1 MTPLLI
7 LCLSAL
13 SAESPSTGHVDY
25 TRDVK
30 PILAQHC
37 VKCHGPDKQRGGLR
51 LDTAVAVRK
60 GGDKG
65 LAVAPGHGDVSRL
78 FLAVTSAEG
87 VKPMP
92 PKGPALNAAQVAV
105 LRAWIDAGAAGP
117 AKEVAAL
124 PAGKHWSFQPITRS
138 AEPVVKN
145 TAWVRNPID
154 RFVLVRLEKEGVAPS
169 PEADRATLIRRL
181 SLDLLGLPPS
191 PREVDEFVADQRPDA
206 YEELVDRLLASPH
219 YGERWGRHWLDLARY
234 ADSNGYSIDAPR
246 SMWPYRD
253 WVIDALNRDL
263 PFDQFA
269 VDQLAGDLL
278 PGATTEQKIA
288 TGFHRNTQINQEG
301 GIDEEQFRVEAIV
314 DRVNTTG
321 SVFLGLTVGCCQCHD
336 HKFDPISQ
344 REYYQLFAF
353 FNSVDEP
360 TLELPTPEQS
370 KKRAAVQGRIA
381 ALEKQLGAL
390 DAVTPEKVEAWEGKL
405 TAEDKAHLSKKVRD
419 ILAVAINGRDAKQ
432 QQLVLDAYRKADQT
446 RHVVAALGD
455 GNPLAAPFH
464 IQAMNARNLLAKQ
477 IADLKKDLP
486 VIPTTLVMRERPAPR
501 VTTIHLGGDFL
512 RKGAVVTP
520 GVPSVLPPLT
530 ARRGGVSPP
539 LLTRLDLAKWIVDP
553 KNPLTARVT
562 VNRMWQAYFG
572 LGLVET
578 ENDFGTQGTPP
589 SHLELLDWLA
599 SEFIAR
605 NWSMKAMHKLIV
617 CSATYRQASK
627 ARPDLA
633 TLDPRNRLLAK
644 QSRLRLEAEEVR
656 DAALTASGLLT
667 PTVGGPSVFPPQPP
681 GVYAFTQVPR
691 DWKASDGPDRYRRG
705 MYTFFWR
712 SAPHPGLTVFD
723 APDSTSAC
731 TRRNRSDTPLQA
743 LTLLNDQAFFECA
756 QSLAKRILKEGG
768 AEDGERLA
776 YGFQLCTAR
785 TPNVRE
791 REALDRLLA
800 KERGKGDDTS
810 AWTAVGR
817 VLLNLD
823 EFITRE

>member
-7 LCLSAL
+7 LCLATL
-13 SAESPSTGHVDY
+13 PAETSPTGRVDY
-25 TRDVK
+25 ARDVK
-30 PILAQHC
+30 PILAQNC

-51 LDTAVAVRK
+51 LDTAAAVRK
-60 GGDKG
+60 GGDTG
-65 LAVAPGHGDVSRL
+65 SAVTPGHGDKSRL
-78 FLAVTSAEG
+78 VLAITGAEG

-92 PKGPALNAAQVAV
+92 PKGPPLDAALTAV
-105 LRAWIDAGAAGP
+105 LRAWIDAGATAPAG
-117 AKEVAAL
+117 EVAAIAA
-124 PAGKHWSFQPITRS
+124 AGTHWSFQPILRP
-138 AEPVVKN
+138 AEPAVKDN
-145 TAWVRNPID
+145 AWVRNPID
-154 RFVLVRLEKEGVAPS
+154 RFILARLEKEGVAPS
-169 PEADRATLIRRL
+169 AEADRATLIRRL
-181 SLDLLGLPPS
+181 SLDLVGLPPS
-191 PREVDEFVADQRPDA
+191 PREVDEFVADHRPDA

-253 WVIDALNRDL
+253 WVIGAFNRDL
-263 PFDQFA
+263 PFDQF
-269 VDQLAGDLL
+269 VVEQLAGDLL

-336 HKFDPISQ
+336 HKFDPIAQ

-381 ALEKQLGAL
+381 ALEKQLAAL

-405 TAEDKAHLSKKVRD
+405 TTEDKAHLSVKVRD

-432 QQLVLDAYRKADQT
+432 QQIVLDAYRKADQT
-446 RHVVAALGD
+446 RHIVAALG
-455 GNPLAAPFH
+455 GANLLAAPFH
-464 IQAMNARNLLAKQ
+464 VQAMNARNLLAKQ

-486 VIPTTLVMRERPAPR
+486 VIPTTLVVRERPAPR

-520 GVPSVLPPLT
+520 GVPSVLPPLL
-530 ARRGGVSPP
+530 ANDKP
-539 LLTRLDLAKWIVDP
+539 TRLDLAKWIVDP
-553 KNPLTARVT
+553 KNPLAARVT

-578 ENDFGTQGTPP
+578 ENDFGTQGTAP
-589 SHLELLDWLA
+589 SHPELLDWLA
-599 SEFIAR
+599 SEFVAR

-756 QSLAKRILKEGG
+756 QGLATRILKDGG
-768 AEDGERLA
+768 TGDIERLA
-776 YGFQLCTAR
+776 YGFCLCTAR
-785 TPNVRE
+785 LPNARE
-791 REALDRLLA
+791 REVLGRLLVKQREKYA
-800 KERGKGDDTS
+800 HADAD